1 MVQKRR
7 EGRFP
12 LYSCTQW
19 CTLSDQMS
27 ATHFRVLMPSRDTI
41 LQLEYLGLEKKVLV
55 SQGKQKT
62 DSLPATSESLFHHLK
77 RSNYQTFVWKH
88 SLEAELSLTSPAVNS
103 WKLQVENLE
112 AVLMSS
118 LQCTN
123 ARWRGARG
131 PTFILV

>member
-12 LYSCTQW
+12 LYSYTQW

-41 LQLEYLGLEKKVLV
+41 LQVEYLGLEKKVLV
-55 SQGKQKT
+55 SQRKQKT

-77 RSNYQTFVWKH
+77 QSTYQTFVWKH
-88 SLEAELSLTSPAVNS
+88 SLEAEQSLTSPAVNG
-103 WKLQVENLE
+103 WKLQGENLE
-112 AVLMSS
+112 PVLMSKE
-118 LQCTN
+118 LE
-123 ARWRGARG
+123 
-131 PTFILV
+131 PK